1 MTNLLY
7 SFAWSCQ
14 EDPERV
20 RQTKE
25 FFNYLLTYMKP
36 HQTLAQNYTF
46 FSEELDMIKMSH
58 DAIS

>member
-1 MTNLLY
+1 
-7 SFAWSCQ
+7 
-14 EDPERV
+14 
-20 RQTKE
+20 
-25 FFNYLLTYMKP
+25 MKP